1 MKNVDAAEQDLK
13 NNPVQRNENEMSVL
27 EKLLKINRSAAVVM
41 ATDMMAAGIDTV
53 VPLIYLIRIY
63 FEKY

>member
-13 NNPVQRNENEMSVL
+13 KNPVQRNENEMSVL

>member
-63 FEKY
+63 LEKY